1 MARWKVTETSVNGVL
16 LLTNVAIRV
25 KDSLTDACAG
35 PVKVSTERTP
45 LASNAFIKGAAVDE
59 LLEGGRGS
67 VLDADDATG
76 EPLGVREGSGEGD
89 GDGDGEGDG
98 EGDGDDVGGG
108 VRTVTV
114 ITLLG

>member
-1 MARWKVTETSVNGVL
+1 M
-16 LLTNVAIRV
+16 
-25 KDSLTDACAG
+25 
-35 PVKVSTERTP
+35 
-45 LASNAFIKGAAVDE
+45 
-59 LLEGGRGS
+59 
-67 VLDADDATG
+67 LDADDATG